1 MLKKAGIDFTILGD
15 EPDSGAALDF
25 LVGEADETKKAAEK
39 CAKAISG
46 YKKVIV
52 LDPAD
57 AKMMKHEYKEWGIA
71 PDCEIVTFTSLAA
84 SLINDDILQVKNIGV
99 PATYQDS
106 FALVRDLDEV
116 EEPRVIMNACT
127 ELHEMLLNRK
137 ELIWGGNTLM
147 AEYMPD
153 VMKLVS
159 KDRWTNAEHV
169 GAKLLV
175 VASPSEFAALSA
187 VKPEDMEIMSVPE
200 LILACIE

>member
-1 MLKKAGIDFTILGD
+1 
-15 EPDSGAALDF
+15 
-25 LVGEADETKKAAEK
+25 
-39 CAKAISG
+39 
-46 YKKVIV
+46 
-52 LDPAD
+52 
-57 AKMMKHEYKEWGIA
+57 MMKHEYREWGIA
-71 PDCEIVTFTSLAA
+71 PDIEIVTFTSLAA

-137 ELIWGGNTLM
+137 ELIWG
-147 AEYMPD
+147 
-153 VMKLVS
+153 VS

-175 VASPSEFAALSA
+175 VASPSEFSALSA

>member
-1 MLKKAGIDFTILGD
+1 
-15 EPDSGAALDF
+15 
-25 LVGEADETKKAAEK
+25 
-39 CAKAISG
+39 
-46 YKKVIV
+46 
-52 LDPAD
+52 
-57 AKMMKHEYKEWGIA
+57 
-71 PDCEIVTFTSLAA
+71 
-84 SLINDDILQVKNIGV
+84 
-99 PATYQDS
+99 
-106 FALVRDLDEV
+106 
-116 EEPRVIMNACT
+116 MNACT